1 MFPKKTKMLFTCSIF
16 SSISSSLS
24 SQRIVA
30 TKAPSLSSVASGG
43 GSAGFDFWAA
53 SPHTASSSLKPLSFT
68 QNLGTSPQQAMSI
81 ACGGGRLKGII
92 RPQFGCLGWGG
103 GMGGFGLTRPGTQLV
118 ASSPA
123 CPEPEPTPYKPS
135 TCSHS
140 STNTSTD
147 VPNLLRLG
155 WLRNLLTAPSSS
167 LGRYPLCQVSLCS
180 QK

>member
-81 ACGGGRLKGII
+81 ACGGKLKGII
-92 RPQFGCLGWGG
+92 RQWSPYVRSLRVWGAGWEALAWPGPALSWLLVVQPARSRSPHLTNHPPAHTHLPTLQLTSLTYY
-103 GMGGFGLTRPGTQLV
+103 GLVGYATFLQHLLPPLDV
-118 ASSPA
+118 I
-123 CPEPEPTPYKPS
+123 
-135 TCSHS
+135 HS
-140 STNTSTD
+140 A
-147 VPNLLRLG
+147 R
-155 WLRNLLTAPSSS
+155 
-167 LGRYPLCQVSLCS
+167 
-180 QK
+180 